1 MDRKFIMA
9 WDSSNSKTQVKLQ
22 STASMT
28 NHEFV
33 LGTIRPDGE
42 VAEQVDALLESLT
55 HELTAIDLKLSDC
68 SALCAGLSSFHRP
81 ELADEL
87 RHALDMRGFKGLLK
101 LTGDFEISLWGALG
115 QIPDENGMIQGGAVL
130 ISGKGSICFGQSP
143 AGKRQRTGGYGP
155 LLDDAGSGFA
165 IGRDILTA
173 IVKSSDKRLGAT
185 ALTDI
190 VFERL
195 EIKSVGDLM
204 LLVNTPGYHLY
215 HHAFLAPALDI
226 AVEQNDAI
234 ARSIVDKTAADLMEL
249 VKPVIQGLSL
259 KKADLGLAGGIL
271 LNCESV
277 REKTMSLLQEA
288 YPELNVYTARK
299 TAVEAALEYAKKH
312 A

>member
-22 STASMT
+22 TIETVT

-42 VAEQVDALLESLT
+42 IPEQVEALLESLT
-55 HELTAIDLKLSDC
+55 RELTAIDLKLSDC
-68 SALCAGLSSFHRP
+68 TVLCAGLSSFHRP
-81 ELADEL
+81 DLGDEL
-87 RHALDMRGFKGLLK
+87 RHVLDQRGFKGLLK
-101 LTGDFEISLWGALG
+101 LTGDFEIALWGALG

-155 LLDDAGSGFA
+155 LLDDAGSGFS
-165 IGRDILTA
+165 IGRDILAA
-173 IVKSSDKRLGAT
+173 IVKSSDKRQAAT
-185 ALTDI
+185 ALTDL

-195 EIKSVGDLM
+195 EIKSVGELM
-204 LLVNTPGYHLY
+204 LLVNTPGYQLY
-215 HHAFLAPALDI
+215 HHAFLAPALDVAI
-226 AVEQNDAI
+226 DQNDA
-234 ARSIVDKTAADLMEL
+234 AANVIVEKTAADLMEL
-249 VKPVIQGLSL
+249 VKPVINGLGL
-259 KKADLGLAGGIL
+259 NKADLGLAGGIL
-271 LNCESV
+271 LNCKSV
-277 REKTMSLLQEA
+277 RDKTLSLLQAA
-288 YPELNVYTARK
+288 YPELNVYSARK